1 MKFVCDPDISIKIDQ
16 MKRRVR
22 WQESVFIEK
31 NINQTKLVVDDDNLD
46 NPNFSFLVIG
56 DSGCGS
62 HLKHHP
68 QRKIAEMMLQHQQ
81 ECSFILHTGDVV
93 YQVGSSEY
101 YQNNFIN
108 PYKEFLIGGE
118 KPKQLKYDHLTF
130 KLPFFL
136 VPGNHDYYDLPLIY
150 GILAQATWLPRR
162 LLRGKIDLDVGWHG
176 SDCGDAYGRAFLDY
190 LLDFKGRNNLER
202 HLDTHYTAKHA
213 GDKSNGMASQ
223 RCLNYQPEKFTRLPN
238 RYYTFRYGGID
249 FFALD
254 SNTFNQPVTIPDTE
268 VGKTKREKLLCRQ
281 SELEHREQKIEKAID
296 RLNHNNPEDAEQIDD
311 YYAELEHIEE
321 SKRDI
326 EKQLNIQ
333 QQITDWQQLEWL
345 KASLIASWQDE
356 SVRGRIIFLHHPAY
370 VTETTKWDQGQTL
383 AIRDRLRQVFD
394 DAVKEIGALPEG
406 RSLVD
411 IVISGHAHCMEHL
424 CTKDTGYADSY
435 TNWIVC
441 GGSGHSLRRQR
452 REGTALYQNADLNSQ
467 PIGQSQ
473 LFLGRNGSGKAKKR
487 PYSFL
492 RIDVQVGDKPQFTV
506 NPYVAEWHQR
516 QWTEYAIDPFII

>member
-1 MKFVCDPDISIKIDQ
+1 MEFVSDPDITVKIDQ
-16 MKRRVR
+16 MRRRVR
-22 WQESVFIEK
+22 WKEELFLNKAID
-31 NINQTKLVVDDDNLD
+31 QTKLAIDDDNTD

-81 ECSFILHTGDVV
+81 KCSFILHTGDVV
-93 YQVGSSEY
+93 YQVGSNEY

-108 PYKEFLIGGE
+108 PYKEFLVGGE
-118 KPKQLKYDHLTF
+118 KPQQLEYDRLTF

-162 LLRGKIDLDVGWHG
+162 LLRGRINLDVGWHG
-176 SDCGDAYGRAFLDY
+176 SDCGDAYARAFLDY
-190 LLDFKGRNNLER
+190 LIALKGRTNLER
-202 HLDTHYTAKHA
+202 HLDTHYTAQHI
-213 GDKSNGMASQ
+213 GD
-223 RCLNYQPEKFTRLPN
+223 RCLHYQPEKFTRLPN

-249 FFALD
+249 FLALD
-254 SNTFNQPVTIPDTE
+254 SNTFNQPLTIPDTE
-268 VGKTKREKLLCRQ
+268 EGETKRAKLLSRQ
-281 SELEHREQKIEKAID
+281 SELEDREQKIQEAIEQLD
-296 RLNHNNPEDAEQIDD
+296 INNPEDAEQIDD
-311 YYAELEHIEE
+311 YYAKLEHIEE

-326 EKQLNIQ
+326 EKQLNINKQ
-333 QQITDWQQLEWL
+333 KQTTDWQQLEWL
-345 KASLIASWQDE
+345 KDSLVASWQDE
-356 SVRGRIIFLHHPAY
+356 TARGRIIFLHHPAY

-383 AIRDRLRQVFD
+383 AIRDRLRQVFND
-394 DAVKEIGALPEG
+394 TVKEIGTLPEG
-406 RSLVD
+406 RSVVD
-411 IVISGHAHCMEHL
+411 LVISGHAHCLEHL
-424 CTKDTGYADSY
+424 YTKNTGYADSE

-452 REGTALYQNADLNSQ
+452 QEGTVLFQDAALDSQ

-473 LFLGRNGSGKAKKR
+473 LYLGRNGSGKDKKR

-492 RIDVQVGDKPQFTV
+492 RIDVQAGNKPQFTV
-506 NPYVAEWHQR
+506 NTYVAEWHQR
-516 QWTEYAIDPFII
+516 QWNEYAIDPFTI

>member
-1 MKFVCDPDISIKIDQ
+1 MKFVSDPDIAVKIER

-22 WQESVFIEK
+22 WKEGLIKEK
-31 NINQTKLVVDDDNLD
+31 AIAQTKLVIEDDNRD
-46 NPNFSFLVIG
+46 NLNFSFLVIG

-93 YQVGSSEY
+93 YQVGSREY
-101 YQNNFIN
+101 YHDNFID
-108 PYKEFLIGGE
+108 PYREFLVGGNN
-118 KPKQLKYDHLTF
+118 PKQLEYDRLTF

-162 LLRGKIDLDVGWHG
+162 LLRGRIDLDVGWHG
-176 SDCGDAYGRAFLDY
+176 SYEGDAYARAFLDY
-190 LLDFKGRNNLER
+190 LLEIKGKVNLER
-202 HLDTHYTAKHA
+202 HLDKYYTARHT
-213 GDKSNGMASQ
+213 GD
-223 RCLNYQPEKFTRLPN
+223 RCLCYQPGRFTRLPN

-268 VGKTKREKLLCRQ
+268 EGETKRAKLLARQ
-281 SELEHREQKIEKAID
+281 SELEDREQKIQAAID
-296 RLNHNNPEDAEQIDD
+296 RLDRNNPEDAEQIDD
-311 YYAELEHIEE
+311 YYAKLEQIAE
-321 SKRDI
+321 SQRDI
-326 EKQLNIQ
+326 EKQLNKQ
-333 QQITDWQQLEWL
+333 EQTTDWEQLEWL
-345 KASLIASWQDE
+345 KDNLVASWQDE
-356 SVRGRIIFLHHPAY
+356 SVRGRIIFLHHPPY
-370 VTETTKWDQGQTL
+370 VTESTKWNQGQTL

-394 DAVKEIGALPEG
+394 DAVKNIGALPEG
-406 RSLVD
+406 RSVVD
-411 IVISGHAHCMEHL
+411 LVISGHAHCMEHL
-424 CTKDTGYADSY
+424 YTKDTGYADSY

-452 REGTALYQNADLNSQ
+452 KEGTVLFQDADLDSQ
-467 PIGQSQ
+467 PIGQSN
-473 LFLGRNGSGKAKKR
+473 LFLGRNGSGKNKKR

-492 RIDVQVGDKPQFTV
+492 RIDVQASNKPKLTIK
-506 NPYVAEWHQR
+506 PYVAERHQQ
-516 QWTEYAIDPFII
+516 QWNEYAIDSFTL